1 MKRLL
6 LCGVLLG
13 LLAWASPPPV
23 QANCVVTG
31 TETFPAGTYIP
42 DDKCDNT
49 GAKKT
54 TSTGGT
60 ISSLGTNTA
69 AAPVLGEGSSGSFSF
84 DLAGNARF
92 TMGTLLEGEDQN
104 NHLLNIGF
112 GATRITT
119 FPSVITTTTSAT
131 QTLFT
136 GPVRFMAQIT
146 NATSETKAATLDIY
160 GNWTNSTT
168 GGIKICTITLPST
181 VTVTHLEDI
190 CPIVTPIFSFYYY
203 TSTIY
208 TSGSSAPL
216 TLYGMQ

>member
-1 MKRLL
+1 MRRLL
-6 LCGVLLG
+6 YGLVVLLSV
-13 LLAWASPPPV
+13 LWAADTAWAECRILDSTPTYTPGSLKDLTCDTSGLTQV
-23 QANCVVTG
+23 KVVSG
-31 TETFPAGTYIP
+31 ALSTF
-42 DDKCDNT
+42 
-49 GAKKT
+49 
-54 TSTGGT
+54 
-60 ISSLGTNTA
+60 GTNTA
-69 AAPVLGEGSSGSFSF
+69 AAPTNAEGSPGSFSF